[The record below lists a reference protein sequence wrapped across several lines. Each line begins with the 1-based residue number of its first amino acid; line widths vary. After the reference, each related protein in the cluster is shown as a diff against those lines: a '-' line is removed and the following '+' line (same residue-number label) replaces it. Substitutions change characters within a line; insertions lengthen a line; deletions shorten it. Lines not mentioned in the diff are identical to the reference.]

1 MDEERP
7 ERRRY
12 PRVLLGSDT
21 KGQVNAFYD
30 VVLVDISLGGA
41 MIEHAEVVRPG
52 TILELLLTLAG
63 RAMRVRCRVV
73 RSEIHRS
80 EVQPDGEQLLIFRSG
95 LEFLEQPVEMP

>member
-1 MDEERP
+1 MEEKRP

-12 PRVLLGSDT
+12 SRVLLESGT
-21 KGQVNAFYD
+21 KGQVNAVYD

-52 TILELLLTLAG
+52 TIVDLILTLAG
-63 RAMRVRCRVV
+63 RDMRARSRVV

-80 EVQPDGEQLLIFRSG
+80 DVLPDGEQVLIFRSG
-95 LEFLEQPVEMP
+95 LEFLEQPVEVK